1 MGGRMMGII
10 LRLGQLSGI
19 VGALLCLASVLT
31 RLGGVYWLGG
41 FQVGTLLQAGIAAM
55 VFGCFC
61 LLAALVQEA
70 RK

>member
-1 MGGRMMGII
+1 MGIV

-19 VGALLCLASVLT
+19 IGALLCVVSILF
-31 RLGGVYWLGG
+31 RLKGAYWIGG
-41 FQVGTLLQAGIAAM
+41 FQIGTLLQAGIAAM

-61 LLAALVQEA
+61 LLLILSKDA

>member
-1 MGGRMMGII
+1 MGII

-19 VGALLCLASVLT
+19 VGALLCLASVIF
-31 RLGGVYWLGG
+31 RLKGAYWLGS

-61 LLAALVQEA
+61 LLVVLVQQSQ
-70 RK
+70 K

>member
-1 MGGRMMGII
+1 MGGMMGIV

-19 VGALLCLASVLT
+19 VGVLLCLAGVLF
-31 RLGGVYWLGG
+31 RLKGAYWLGG

-61 LLAALVQEA
+61 LLAVLVQQSQ
-70 RK
+70 K

>member
-1 MGGRMMGII
+1 MKTL

-19 VGALLCLASVLT
+19 VGALLCFASILFRMKGT
-31 RLGGVYWLGG
+31 YWIGG
-41 FQVGTLLQAGIAAM
+41 FQIGTLLQAGIAAM

-61 LLAALVQEA
+61 LLLILSKDI